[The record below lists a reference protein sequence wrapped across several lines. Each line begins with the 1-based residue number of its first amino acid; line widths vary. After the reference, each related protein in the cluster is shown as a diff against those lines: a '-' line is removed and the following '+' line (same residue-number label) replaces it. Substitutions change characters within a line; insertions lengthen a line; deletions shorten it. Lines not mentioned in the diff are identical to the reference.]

1 MTFDKLLIEDDLRK
15 WNARAEWGRR
25 VAWEITGRHSLYI
38 RLRRSLP
45 SYFSS
50 PSDRPRVW
58 REHVPGECARAQ
70 EKDVAGVIGM
80 LRAYMLTYSNTYSC
94 AECSHSHL
102 QELVLSPNPR
112 HYQVRPFI
120 FAVTSILFSHLR
132 RTCVSATAARS
143 FPAVIRNPTRPPRVA
158 RQLCCCQTSITVP

>member
-1 MTFDKLLIEDDLRK
+1 MPAQSGAAVLHGRYWQAQLIFSTEAFTTLLLQLSSRSPTGLE
-15 WNARAEWGRR
+15 RACAWR
-25 VAWEITGRHSLYI
+25 VC
-38 RLRRSLP
+38 P
-45 SYFSS
+45 
-50 PSDRPRVW
+50 RPR
-58 REHVPGECARAQ
+58 E
-70 EKDVAGVIGM
+70 DVAGVIGR
-80 LRAYMLTYSNTYSC
+80 LQAYKLTYSNTYSC